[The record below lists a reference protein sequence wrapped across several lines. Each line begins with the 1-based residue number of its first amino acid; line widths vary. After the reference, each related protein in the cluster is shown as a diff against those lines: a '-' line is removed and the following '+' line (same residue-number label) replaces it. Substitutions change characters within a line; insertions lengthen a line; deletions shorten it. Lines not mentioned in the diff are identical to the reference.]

1 MTILTHSPRRKSDG
15 ARRRSHCTGVH
26 QRAAGPH
33 FPEENHPGIRA
44 RKIEGV
50 SQQFCLAR
58 RARRTHRIGIVCHVE
73 GNATT
78 RDCAAIA
85 LRRVLSF
92 TSVGTAHVT
101 QDASSWRSSFIR
113 ALSCRQDARLN
124 APCMRCR
131 TAKSLPSSNGC
142 ESARQSK
149 DLRWN

>member
-1 MTILTHSPRRKSDG
+1 MTS
-15 ARRRSHCTGVH
+15 
-26 QRAAGPH
+26 
-33 FPEENHPGIRA
+33 
-44 RKIEGV
+44 
-50 SQQFCLAR
+50 
-58 RARRTHRIGIVCHVE
+58 RRTDRIGIVCHVE
-73 GNATT
+73 VKATT
-78 RDCAAIA
+78 RDAAALA
-85 LRRVLSF
+85 LRRILSF
-92 TSVGTAHVT
+92 NAIDAARVM